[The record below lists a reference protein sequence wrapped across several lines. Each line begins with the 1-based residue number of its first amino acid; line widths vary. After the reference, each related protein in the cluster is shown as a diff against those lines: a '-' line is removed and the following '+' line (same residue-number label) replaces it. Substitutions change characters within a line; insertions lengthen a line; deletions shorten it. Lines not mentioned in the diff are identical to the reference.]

1 MMISDY
7 ELKRI
12 ANIEKN
18 NEYLHSLGLPTISK
32 AIPQARGSKRPA
44 NQRKRNELVEELPR
58 RKSSRLSDKEPVNY
72 KEDSLQVVRKV
83 GEIEDKTN
91 DPDVTPDNMESG
103 IFVGLPNSYEEESLK
118 NAAGH
123 LSQESSVSVLS
134 ANIDLFLNE
143 YLCKPVPEYGKI
155 TVMQMSN
162 YGKTPKFNKY
172 PGVIEWK
179 NCLYLWVNIGGK
191 TGYTNTFS
199 EKGRFMMWY
208 GGSKMKADSR
218 VTLRLIHPSNRSKT
232 YNKSIPNVKEE
243 ESKSTSSPS
252 YDGNCGHHRIL
263 LFVRLENEN
272 YCCLGEVAYVA
283 IDLEQSPIKIKWELK
298 HFDQISSEEYFQR
311 MLSHSLRID

>member
-1 MMISDY
+1 MISDY

-32 AIPQARGSKRPA
+32 TIPKARGTKRAA
-44 NQRKRNELVEELPR
+44 NQRKPELVEELPR

-72 KEDSLQVVRKV
+72 KEDSLQVVRKS
-83 GEIEDKTN
+83 GEFEDN
-91 DPDVTPDNMESG
+91 RNEPGVAADNMESG
-103 IFVGLPNSYEEESLK
+103 IFVGLPNKYEEESLK
-118 NAAGH
+118 NAAGT
-123 LSQESSVSVLS
+123 LSQESSVSSLS

-143 YLCKPVPEYGKI
+143 YLCKPVPEYGKL

-232 YNKSIPNVKEE
+232 YNKSTQNVKEE
-243 ESKSTSSPS
+243 TNSSSSPNS
-252 YDGNCGHHRIL
+252 DHHRVL

-272 YCCLGEVAYVA
+272 YCCLGEIAYVA

-298 HFDQISSEEYFQR
+298 HFDQVSSEEYFQR